1 MKRGF
6 TLIELL
12 ASIVVIAII
21 SLVSIPIITGVVNK
35 TKLNALKVSAENL
48 IDATRLYNAQYN
60 NEETVRFDIANNK
73 ITSTD
78 TDKLLKYKGSIK
90 AGTVIVDTKGRS
102 VICVTDGS
110 RSAYK
115 NYSENVVSVSNNK
128 TCNIPAGGS
137 IVYLGNE
144 ATITELSNQE
154 LTQKITALETEVN
167 NLKKGINPVG
177 TIISYSTSNVPD
189 GYLKC
194 EGQEV
199 SRTEYA
205 ALFEKIGTTYGA
217 GDGSTTFNV
226 PDLRGEFL
234 RGTGT
239 NSHINSA
246 SGAREGSGSSVGIHQ
261 AATVSGVNFYFSSK
275 TSYNLYTNKDK
286 FGNIFPLNADST
298 VPSTYPQVGQANA
311 NSISVGLSIN
321 MAGTNV
327 PTLPTFRPTNT
338 SVLFCIKY

>member
-73 ITSTD
+73 ITSSD
-78 TDKLLKYKGSIK
+78 TTNLLKYKGSIK

-137 IVYLGNE
+137 IVYLENE

-154 LTQKITALETEVN
+154 LTQKITELESKFGELKDENIKLESEVN
-167 NLKKGINPVG
+167 TLKTKPSDSTPVG
-177 TIISYSTSNVPD
+177 TIISYSTSHVPD
-189 GYLKC
+189 GYLEC
-194 EGQEV
+194 NGQAV

-205 ALFEKIGTTYGA
+205 ALFEKIGTLYGA

-226 PDLRGEFL
+226 PNLRGEFL
-234 RGTGT
+234 RGAGT
-239 NSHINSA
+239 NA
-246 SGAREGSGSSVGIHQ
+246 RSGQGSGSAVGVHQ
-261 AATVSGVNFYFSSK
+261 NATNHSFIYHGSTATDINFPNVGGGGPTNYDSLSGSSASKGRYISASNTYNGSFGGTYF
-275 TSYNLYTNKDK
+275 TS
-286 FGNIFPLNADST
+286 
-298 VPSTYPQVGQANA
+298 
-311 NSISVGLSIN
+311 
-321 MAGTNV
+321 
-327 PTLPTFRPTNT
+327 RPTNT

>member
-73 ITSTD
+73 ISSTD

-154 LTQKITALETEVN
+154 LTQKITQIETKLANLENEN
-167 NLKKGINPVG
+167 KELKKGINPVG
-177 TIISYSTSNVPD
+177 TIISYSTANVPD

-194 EGQEV
+194 EGQAV
-199 SRTEYA
+199 SREEYA

-239 NSHINSA
+239 NSHANQGNGVAVGKHQNATEHWAVRSDGNKNNPSPLANTIGTVGYDAITNQ
-246 SGAREGSGSSVGIHQ
+246 SVGNVWNY
-261 AATVSGVNFYFSSK
+261 ATDKNTYYSGFR
-275 TSYNLYTNKDK
+275 YT
-286 FGNIFPLNADST
+286 AH
-298 VPSTYPQVGQANA
+298 
-311 NSISVGLSIN
+311 
-321 MAGTNV
+321 
-327 PTLPTFRPTNT
+327 PTNT
-338 SVLFCIKY
+338 AVLFCIKY

>member
-73 ITSTD
+73 ISSSD
-78 TDKLLKYKGSIK
+78 TTNLLKYKGSIK

-144 ATITELSNQE
+144 ATITELTNQE
-154 LTQKITALETEVN
+154 LTQQLQQLQNKIAELEN
-167 NLKKGINPVG
+167 NKSHVG
-177 TIISYSTSNVPD
+177 MII
-189 GYLKC
+189 
-194 EGQEV
+194 E
-199 SRTEYA
+199 
-205 ALFEKIGTTYGA
+205 
-217 GDGSTTFNV
+217 STTLNTEEKVKAIYGGQSWSKIEGRFLLGESSNYEINSTGGEATHTLTVAEMPSHSHNV
-226 PDLRGEFL
+226 AIDGNKDYPIVVHSNGSNMS
-234 RGTGT
+234 GY
-239 NSHINSA
+239 HINTGSKVTGNYFAMKTLSA
-246 SGAREGSGSSVGIHQ
+246 GSSQ
-261 AATVSGVNFYFSSK
+261 AHN
-275 TSYNLYTNKDK
+275 
-286 FGNIFPLNADST
+286 
-298 VPSTYPQVGQANA
+298 
-311 NSISVGLSIN
+311 N
-321 MAGTNV
+321 MPPYKVVYIWERTA
-327 PTLPTFRPTNT
+327 
-338 SVLFCIKY
+338 

>member
-115 NYSENVVSVSNNK
+115 NYSENIVSVSNNK
-128 TCNIPAGGS
+128 ICNIPAGGS

-154 LTQKITALETEVN
+154 LTQQLNLAQSKIAELETKIVELEARPLANDYSTTEQEIGTYDGRKLYRKIVN
-167 NLKKGINPVG
+167 AKMPSTLSGNEAIEATKTATYSWSSLGITNVDE
-177 TIISYSTSNVPD
+177 IISVTNAHSN
-189 GYLKC
+189 
-194 EGQEV
+194 
-199 SRTEYA
+199 
-205 ALFEKIGTTYGA
+205 
-217 GDGSTTFNV
+217 N
-226 PDLRGEFL
+226 
-234 RGTGT
+234 
-239 NSHINSA
+239 
-246 SGAREGSGSSVGIHQ
+246 
-261 AATVSGVNFYFSSK
+261 
-275 TSYNLYTNKDK
+275 
-286 FGNIFPLNADST
+286 
-298 VPSTYPQVGQANA
+298 
-311 NSISVGLSIN
+311 
-321 MAGTNV
+321 
-327 PTLPTFRPTNT
+327 
-338 SVLFCIKY
+338 SVLPWIYEDYFATYQTDKSNLWLRSNWGPFKNREYELTITYTKNN

>member
-115 NYSENVVSVSNNK
+115 NYGENVVSVSNNK

-154 LTQKITALETEVN
+154 LTQKITELENKYAE
-167 NLKKGINPVG
+167 LKSKPASSIPVG
-177 TIISYSTSNVPD
+177 TVISYTTSTVPE
-189 GYLKC
+189 GYLEC
-194 EGQEV
+194 NGQEV

-205 ALFEKIGTTYGA
+205 ALFEKIGTKYGS

-226 PDLRGEFL
+226 PDLRGEFI
-234 RGTGT
+234 RGAGT
-239 NSHINSA
+239 NSHANQG
-246 SGAREGSGSSVGIHQ
+246 SGAAVGVHQDGTEIPFVAPWSSNSSNSVLQFILRANYVSPSVTNYDSRGSQGS
-261 AATVSGVNFYFSSK
+261 AASSQRGLCSTSGRDTNG
-275 TSYNLYTNKDK
+275 TSQPAAYT
-286 FGNIFPLNADST
+286 S
-298 VPSTYPQVGQANA
+298 
-311 NSISVGLSIN
+311 
-321 MAGTNV
+321 
-327 PTLPTFRPTNT
+327 RPTNT
-338 SVLFCIKY
+338 SLLFCIKY

>member
-1 MKRGF
+1 MNKGF

-115 NYSENVVSVSNNK
+115 NYGDNVVSVSNNK

-144 ATITELSNQE
+144 ATITELSNQDLTRQLQELQNTVSTLQSE
-154 LTQKITALETEVN
+154 LTT
-167 NLKKGINPVG
+167 LKNKPSDSTPIG
-177 TIISYSTSNVPD
+177 TIISYSTTNVPD
-189 GYLKC
+189 GYLEC
-194 EGQEV
+194 NGQAV

-205 ALFEKIGTTYGA
+205 ALFEKIGTTYGG

-226 PDLRGEFL
+226 PNLRGEFL
-234 RGTGT
+234 RGAGT
-239 NSHINSA
+239 NSRTSQ
-246 SGAREGSGSSVGIHQ
+246 GSGSAVGTHQDATIHQ
-261 AATVSGVNFYFSSK
+261 WVYPTNGNMVAGFDGQVWLSPGNSDHTVTSQAKYNTNSGGSISTNATVTAKY
-275 TSYNLYTNKDK
+275 TS
-286 FGNIFPLNADST
+286 
-298 VPSTYPQVGQANA
+298 
-311 NSISVGLSIN
+311 
-321 MAGTNV
+321 
-327 PTLPTFRPTNT
+327 RPTNT

>member
-60 NEETVRFDIANNK
+60 NEETVRFDIANNV
-73 ITSTD
+73 ISSTD

-115 NYSENVVSVSNNK
+115 NYGDNVVSVSNNK
-128 TCNIPAGGS
+128 TCSVPAGGS

-154 LTQKITALETEVN
+154 LTQQLQQVQRELAE
-167 NLKKGINPVG
+167 LKSTPASSIPVG
-177 TIISYSTSNVPD
+177 TVISYTTSTVPE
-189 GYLKC
+189 GYLEC
-194 EGQEV
+194 NGQEV

-217 GDGSTTFNV
+217 GDGSTTFKV
-226 PDLRGEFL
+226 PDLRGEFI
-234 RGTGT
+234 RGAGT
-239 NSHINSA
+239 NSRTTQGSGAAVGTHQDGTVHDFYFNNTGSVYGGGVNGSTINTADKTQNSWTNSWHPSSGGVA
-246 SGAREGSGSSVGIHQ
+246 SGASGGR
-261 AATVSGVNFYFSSK
+261 G
-275 TSYNLYTNKDK
+275 TS
-286 FGNIFPLNADST
+286 
-298 VPSTYPQVGQANA
+298 
-311 NSISVGLSIN
+311 
-321 MAGTNV
+321 
-327 PTLPTFRPTNT
+327 RPTNT
-338 SVLFCIKY
+338 SLLFCIKY